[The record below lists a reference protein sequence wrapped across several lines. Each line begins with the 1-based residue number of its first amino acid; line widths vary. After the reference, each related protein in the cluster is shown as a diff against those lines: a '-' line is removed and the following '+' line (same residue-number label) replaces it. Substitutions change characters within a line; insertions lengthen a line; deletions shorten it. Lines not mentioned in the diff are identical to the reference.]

1 MSKNYM
7 AEVAALLG
15 VEIGEVFK
23 IKIADDEKDSYHT
36 HYYYR
41 LTENSGIEYS
51 EDNINWETGA
61 AMTLRELLMGDIR
74 ISKLPWKPING
85 EKYYIPYVS
94 INKENM
100 YEKYHWDGDR
110 TDEAFYEQGIVFKT
124 KEEALAMSEKILAFV
139 KEERENG

>member
-15 VEIGEVFK
+15 MEIGEVFK

-100 YEKYHWDGDR
+100 YEKYHWNGDR

>member
-61 AMTLRELLMGDIR
+61 AMILRELLMGDIR
-74 ISKLPWKPING
+74 ISKLPWKPQIG
-85 EKYYIPYVS
+85 EKYYIPRIAIRPEDRHYYYYWGNYASDIKRYDMGIVCKTPEEA
-94 INKENM
+94 IALTKKMLAVAKEVKEN
-100 YEKYHWDGDR
+100 G
-110 TDEAFYEQGIVFKT
+110 
-124 KEEALAMSEKILAFV
+124 
-139 KEERENG
+139 

>member
-1 MSKNYM
+1 MSKNYR

-51 EDNINWETGA
+51 EDNINWEMGA
-61 AMTLRELLMGDIR
+61 AMILRELLMGVIR
-74 ISKLPWKPING
+74 ISKLPWKPQVG
-85 EKYYIPYVS
+85 EKYYIPR
-94 INKENM
+94 IAIRLEDM
-100 YEKYHWDGDR
+100 YYWYHWQNSDADIKR
-110 TDEAFYEQGIVFKT
+110 YDMGIVCKT
-124 KEEALAMSEKILAFV
+124 REEAVALTKKMLMVMTGE
-139 KEERENG
+139 

>member
-61 AMTLRELLMGDIR
+61 AMTLRELLMGDIG
-74 ISKLPWKPING
+74 ISKLPWKPQKG
-85 EKYYIPYVS
+85 DKYYIPN
-94 INKENM
+94 IATNPKNM
-100 YEKYHWDGDR
+100 QDEYCWDNDIVDTKRYHMGL
-110 TDEAFYEQGIVFKT
+110 ACKT
-124 KEEALAMSEKILAFV
+124 PEEAIALTKKMLAVA
-139 KEERENG
+139 KEVEANG

>member
-1 MSKNYM
+1 M
-7 AEVAALLG
+7 LLR
-15 VEIGEVFK
+15 
-23 IKIADDEKDSYHT
+23 D
-36 HYYYR
+36 
-41 LTENSGIEYS
+41 
-51 EDNINWETGA
+51 
-61 AMTLRELLMGDIR
+61 LMLGDFR

-100 YEKYHWDGDR
+100 YEKYCWGGDR

-139 KEERENG
+139 KEKRENG